1 MMSNSD
7 NLFDQIKDEFTRE
20 GEMFETRNITDDKG
34 FPITEYVSFP
44 DNLKGY
50 LILEDYTAIK
60 NF

>member
-1 MMSNSD
+1 MSNSN

-20 GEMFETRNITDDKG
+20 GEMFETRNIRDDKG

-44 DNLKGY
+44 DNLKAI
-50 LILEDYTAIK
+50 LILEDCMVIK